1 MSRHGQGAARG
12 DVKSARRL
20 WRATYEIEGEIQA
33 RRHDGEELVEQAERL
48 VFALRAVRLT
58 SRQSTLEEAVVSEL
72 DRLELAAKDDREIPG
87 RVTGLAGLDR
97 LLGGLQDRR
106 LYVIAARPSTEKS
119 LLALQFARHAA
130 LPGAPARAVRVAGDE
145 RPRSGISRRK
155 AASHRT
161 GCTWGRSRTATG
173 RRSSKRRRRRLARRF
188 ISSTMVTLRAQARQV
203 AVRHGDLRL
212 VVVDYLQLLR
222 PTSRRGTASRRFPRS
237 AAA

>member
-1 MSRHGQGAARG
+1 MSRHGQGVARG

-20 WRATYEIEGEIQA
+20 WRATYEIEGEIEA

-97 LLGGLQDRR
+97 LLGGLQRPAAVGDRR
-106 LYVIAARPSTEKS
+106 SAVDGEVAAR
-119 LLALQFARHAA
+119 FAVRPACGAA
-130 LPGAPARAVRVAGDE
+130 GAPAPAVRVARDGDSE
-145 RPRSGISRRK
+145 TAQRHLAAESGVSPD
-155 AASHRT
+155 
-161 GCTWGRSRTATG
+161 
-173 RRSSKRRRRRLARRF
+173 RLHSGQ
-188 ISSTMVTLRAQARQV
+188 I
-203 AVRHGDLRL
+203 AVRPGDLRL
-212 VVVDYLQLLR
+212 VVVDHLQLLR